1 MPTDRPARI
10 VVVDDHGLFRSGL
23 ITLIDS
29 MPFYQVVG
37 EAESGEQ
44 ALQVISESD
53 PDLVLIDVNMPGMG
67 GIELVRALRETGDSL
82 DLVMLTISRQEEDLL
97 GAIRAGADGYILK
110 NAEPDELREMLDA
123 VQADQ
128 SVISPELTGAVFK
141 AVRSGRLED
150 PADILTAREKDVL
163 RCLADGL
170 TTDQTAEKLVI
181 SRNTVKTHVRHI
193 LEKLEVSNRAE
204 AVSVAIK
211 RGVLA

>member
-1 MPTDRPARI
+1 MAIDRPTRI

-29 MPFYQVVG
+29 MNFYQVVG
-37 EAESGEQ
+37 EAESGER
-44 ALQVISESD
+44 ALEVIAETL
-53 PDLVLIDVNMPGMG
+53 PDLVLIDINMPGMS
-67 GIELVRALRETGDSL
+67 GIELVQALREGDADL
-82 DLVMLTISRQEEDLL
+82 HLVMLTISRHEEDLK

-110 NAEPDELREMLDA
+110 SAEPEELRKMLDA

-141 AVRSGRLED
+141 VVRTGYLED
-150 PADILTAREKDVL
+150 PAEILTDREKEVL

-170 TTDQTAEKLVI
+170 TTDQTAEELVI

-211 RGVLA
+211 RGVIG

>member
-37 EAESGEQ
+37 EAESGED
-44 ALQVISESD
+44 ALGVISDTD

-110 NAEPDELREMLDA
+110 NAEPDELKAMLDA

-141 AVRSGRLED
+141 AVRTGHLED

-170 TTDQTAEKLVI
+170 TTAQTAEKLVI

>member
-110 NAEPDELREMLDA
+110 NAEPDELKEMLDA

>member
-37 EAESGEQ
+37 EAESGED
-44 ALQVISESD
+44 ALGVISDTD

-141 AVRSGRLED
+141 VVRTGHLED
-150 PADILTAREKDVL
+150 PAEMLTPREKDVL

-170 TTDQTAEKLVI
+170 TTAQTAEKLVI
-181 SRNTVKTHVRHI
+181 SGNTVKTHVRHI

-211 RGVLA
+211 RGVLE